1 MGLWQGGKAQDLNEV
16 FAALNSSIKV
26 DKRMFREDVLCSL
39 AHAEMLAKCG
49 IISDDEGKLII
60 KGLNDIYDDVQ
71 EGRLKISDDAEDIHT
86 FVEETLTKRIGDAGK
101 KLHTARS
108 RNDQVAVDFRLYCR
122 HFVEERIFPALK
134 DLAAALISV
143 AERNFDTVMSGY
155 THLQKAQPITFAHEL
170 SAYIAMI
177 SRDKERFEDA
187 LKRVRV
193 SPLGSAA
200 FAGTTYAIDRAM
212 TAELIFG
219 NGAKPCENSID
230 GVSDRDFCLEL
241 ASDLSILSIH
251 LSRLAEE
258 LVQWSSQDFGYIRM
272 SDEFSTGSSIMPQKK
287 NPDGAEL
294 IRGKTGRVIG
304 DLTALLVM
312 MKGLPLAYNKD
323 MQEDKELLFD
333 AFDTVCL
340 CLKTAAPMIETMTV
354 NRENMRKAAE
364 LGYINATDLAD
375 YLVKKGVPFR
385 DAYRTVKEAVT
396 LAAGKEVGLSGLSL
410 SELKTVSPL
419 FEEDVYGEID
429 LIACAMRRTSYGGTG
444 ATEQY
449 IKEAK
454 AKWNVR

>member
-1 MGLWQGGKAQDLNEV
+1 MGLWQGGKEQNLNEV
-16 FAALNSSIKV
+16 FAALNSSIAI

-49 IISDDEGKLII
+49 IITEDEGKLII
-60 KGLNDIYDDVQ
+60 KGLNAIYDDVQ
-71 EGRLKISDDAEDIHT
+71 EGRLKISDDAEDVHT

-122 HFVEERIFPALK
+122 HFVEERLLPALK

-143 AERNFDTVMSGY
+143 AERNLDTVMSGY
-155 THLQKAQPITFAHEL
+155 THLQKAQPITFAHQIA
-170 SAYIAMI
+170 AYLAMI

-187 LKRVRV
+187 LGRVCV

-200 FAGTTYAIDRAM
+200 FAGTTYPIDRAM
-212 TAELIFG
+212 TAETIFG
-219 NGAKPCENSID
+219 KGAKPCENSID

-258 LVQWSSQDFGYIRM
+258 LVLWSSQDFGYVKM
-272 SDEFSTGSSIMPQKK
+272 SDDFSTGSSIMPQKK

-294 IRGKTGRVIG
+294 IRGKTGRVVG

-333 AFDTVCL
+333 AFDTVLL
-340 CLKTAAPMIETMTV
+340 CLKTAAPMIASLTV
-354 NRENMRKAAE
+354 NRENMRRAAE
-364 LGYINATDLAD
+364 LGFINATDLAD

-419 FEEDVYGEID
+419 FEEDVYAEID